1 MYSVLKLCNKT
12 NLQEYRKWKVEIETF
27 VGKTSIKKKSTPL
40 YILQVLLKTLFN
52 SKYF

>member
-27 VGKTSIKKKSTPL
+27 VGKTSIKKKINTSIYSTSVAEDN
-40 YILQVLLKTLFN
+40 I
-52 SKYF
+52 